1 MLIFHSFRQN
11 FILKNNSVPESFSCY
26 KNFFSSLTVE
36 QISCIFLDN
45 FTYFSIN
52 MLLVLIRQKSLSEV
66 FLISC
71 STLNL
76 CFY

>member
-11 FILKNNSVPESFSCY
+11 FILKNNSAPESFSCY

-45 FTYFSIN
+45 FTYFSIII
-52 MLLVLIRQKSLSEV
+52 LSVLIQKSLSEV
-66 FLISC
+66 FLITC